1 MTKKRLLPFTEQKNY
16 RPISDDGSFGGRSLV
31 LGYVHFVKQ
40 EQRRVRCL
48 QDGFRDEDCNTN
60 QEEEE
65 EAEEEAAK
73 SHEKETWRMGH
84 GTQLSCCTGTN
95 FQ

>member
-40 EQRRVRCL
+40 EQRRVRWITYYFGER
-48 QDGFRDEDCNTN
+48 QGVGMFEGRI
-60 QEEEE
+60 
-65 EAEEEAAK
+65 
-73 SHEKETWRMGH
+73 SG
-84 GTQLSCCTGTN
+84 
-95 FQ
+95 